1 MIFFGSRKYKFKW
14 RTQLKEKQDLLT
26 PNIGVLLEECT
37 LRLQESQSGRIFL
50 FSLSSTYGNI
60 AKATEKALQQHQV
73 TTAVL
78 LPRLCVCESN
88 FSLFLL
94 PSLSLNWTSNLY
106 HLCFPFRLTSKT
118 WFPLDWKQV
127 CWKLSALSSLYNVD
141 CCLAPVWK
149 QLFPSCTYWFW
160 AVKDLS
166 LDFLFLFALLFAAS
180 FIKKRLSLYTMPKNQ
195 LQLCYLTKLLP
206 HFKARSPL
214 GSFVSVNVPQRIRH
228 SSVLFW

>member
-1 MIFFGSRKYKFKW
+1 MYTEIARESEWKDLFVLFVQHLRQHCQSHREGSTATSSNYSSA
-14 RTQLKEKQDLLT
+14 TAQ
-26 PNIGVLLEECT
+26 T
-37 LRLQESQSGRIFL
+37 LSV
-50 FSLSSTYGNI
+50 
-60 AKATEKALQQHQV
+60 KAT
-73 TTAVL
+73 
-78 LPRLCVCESN
+78 
-88 FSLFLL
+88 FFFL

-106 HLCFPFRLTSKT
+106 HLCFPFRLTSNT